1 MPRPTPFPMTY
12 VNDLTNVLS
21 EHLPWH
27 RARLKFMAR
36 FTSALLRLTTA
47 NLRKLALALK
57 GSVQPA
63 SNYRRIQRF
72 LSDYAVDFRALGR
85 LLVHLLPQQP
95 PYVVVVD
102 RTEWHFGRAPVNV
115 LTVGIA
121 HRGICFPIAFAALPA
136 GGGSSADEQIHVLE
150 RFLHVVEPAQI
161 EAVVADRE
169 FIGTQWLH
177 HLKTRQIPFVIRLR
191 SDRRVGLSRQGPALP
206 VRMFARTLLVG
217 QTRRLEGRR
226 FVSGSEG
233 RVVEV
238 EVVMRR
244 LAGSE
249 APPPNRFLVL
259 AVFGIDSEAEG
270 AEERMAEKALRL
282 YRRRWEIETLFAAL
296 KSRGF
301 NLEQTRLTRPE
312 RVERLIGLLALA
324 FSWSH
329 LVGEKRAQLHGGPRQ
344 LAHGRPARSLFRYGL
359 DRLQEILLTFEEQP
373 AAFRACL
380 SALRH
385 PSTFLSCT

>member
-1 MPRPTPFPMTY
+1 
-12 VNDLTNVLS
+12 
-21 EHLPWH
+21 
-27 RARLKFMAR
+27 MAR
-36 FTSALLRLTTA
+36 FTSALLRLTTAITTA

-57 GSVQPA
+57 GSVEPA

-72 LSDYAVDFRALGR
+72 HSDYAVDFRALGR

-121 HRGICFPIAFAALPA
+121 HRRICFPIAFAALPA
-136 GGGSSADEQIHVLE
+136 GGGSSADEQIEVLD
-150 RFLHVVEPAQI
+150 RFLRVVEPAQVKAVQV
-161 EAVVADRE
+161 EVVVADRE
-169 FIGTQWLH
+169 FIGAQWLR
-177 HLKTRQIPFVIRLR
+177 HLKARKIPFVVRSR

-206 VRMFARTLLVG
+206 VRMVARTLQVG
-217 QTRRLEGRR
+217 QTRRLDGKR
-226 FVSGSEG
+226 FVYRSDGS
-233 RVVEV
+233 VVDV
-238 EVVMRR
+238 EVVIRR
-244 LAGSE
+244 LAGPE
-249 APPPNRFLVL
+249 AAPSSRFLIL
-259 AVFGIDSEAEG
+259 ATFGIDSEAEG
-270 AEERMAEKALRL
+270 AEERLGSGAEGSDERLAEKALRL

-296 KSRGF
+296 KSGGF
-301 NLEQTRLTRPE
+301 KLERTRLTRPE

-329 LVGEKRAQLHGGPRQ
+329 LVGEKRAQLHGRPRE
-344 LAHGRPARSLFRYGL
+344 LAHGRSARSLFRYGL
-359 DRLQEILLTFEEQP
+359 DRLQEILLTFKEQP

>member
-1 MPRPTPFPMTY
+1 MTY

-72 LSDYAVDFRALGR
+72 FSSYAMDFEVLGR
-85 LLVHLLPQQP
+85 LLVGLLPQQP
-95 PYVVVVD
+95 PYVACVD
-102 RTEWHFGRAPVNV
+102 RTEWHFGKTPVNV

-121 HRGICFPIAFAALPA
+121 HRGICFPIAWTALQA
-136 GGGSSADEQIHVLE
+136 GGGSSAADQTQVLE
-150 RFLHVVEPAQI
+150 RFLDVVEPAQVKV
-161 EAVVADRE
+161 VVADRE
-169 FIGTQWLH
+169 FIGADWLR
-177 HLKTRQIPFVIRLR
+177 HLKARGIPFVVRLR
-191 SDRRVGLSRQGPALP
+191 SDRRVGLASQDSLRGGPALP
-206 VRMFARTLLVG
+206 VRMFARMLKVG
-217 QTRRLEGRR
+217 QTRRLEGTRL
-226 FVSGSEG
+226 VYGSNG
-233 RVVEV
+233 SAVEV

-244 LAGSE
+244 LAGPQATPS
-249 APPPNRFLVL
+249 NRFLIL
-259 AVFGIDSEAEG
+259 AASGIDSEETSS
-270 AEERMAEKALRL
+270 EETITSKALRL

-301 NLEQTRLTRPE
+301 NLERTRLTRPE
-312 RVERLIGLLALA
+312 RVERLLGLLALA

-329 LVGEKRAQLHGGPRQ
+329 LIGEKRAQRHGTPRQ

-359 DRLQEILLTFEEQP
+359 DRLQEILLTFGEQP

-385 PSTFLSCT
+385 PSSFLSVAA